1 MTEVT
6 DIPMQVSRQIFILY
20 EVIGLDISTIVNDI
34 DDLFAFC
41 AMFF

>member
-1 MTEVT
+1 
-6 DIPMQVSRQIFILY
+6 MQVSRQIFILY